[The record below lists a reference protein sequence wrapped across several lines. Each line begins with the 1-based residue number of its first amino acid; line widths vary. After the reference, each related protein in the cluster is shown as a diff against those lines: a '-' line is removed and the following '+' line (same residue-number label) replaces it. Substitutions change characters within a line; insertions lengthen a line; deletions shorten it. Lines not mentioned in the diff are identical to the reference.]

1 MSEILRLEHLEK
13 SFGDHKVLR
22 DINMTVNKGDVISV
36 IGPSGS
42 GKSTMLRCVN
52 LLEEPTGGRI
62 VFEGRD
68 IMEKEMKVSEFRTKV
83 GMVFQSFNLFNNMN
97 ALANCV
103 CPQVTVLKRP
113 RAEAEKIA
121 KEYLAKVGMS
131 AYLNAR
137 PGQLSGGQKQRVAIA
152 RSLSMNPDVILFDEP
167 TSALDPEMVGE
178 VLDVMKS
185 LAKTGLTMIV
195 VTHEMSFARD
205 VSASSSWTAVIFWRT
220 RHRRRYSE
228 TRRSRGRESS
238 SRDIWENSD
247 LRSFSQKK
255 AHKSKAFFCENPNC
269 SVLPQ
274 AVKAGKKWR
283 VRKTQRSVER

>member
-62 VFEGRD
+62 VFDGRD

-103 CPQVTVLKRP
+103 CPQVTVL
-113 RAEAEKIA
+113 
-121 KEYLAKVGMS
+121 
-131 AYLNAR
+131 
-137 PGQLSGGQKQRVAIA
+137 
-152 RSLSMNPDVILFDEP
+152 
-167 TSALDPEMVGE
+167 
-178 VLDVMKS
+178 
-185 LAKTGLTMIV
+185 
-195 VTHEMSFARD
+195 
-205 VSASSSWTAVIFWRT
+205 
-220 RHRRRYSE
+220 
-228 TRRSRGRESS
+228 
-238 SRDIWENSD
+238 
-247 LRSFSQKK
+247 
-255 AHKSKAFFCENPNC
+255 
-269 SVLPQ
+269 
-274 AVKAGKKWR
+274 
-283 VRKTQRSVER
+283 

>member
-137 PGQLSGGQKQRVAIA
+137 PGQLSGGRDSALA
-152 RSLSMNPDVILFDEP
+152 FDEP
-167 TSALDPEMVGE
+167 G
-178 VLDVMKS
+178 
-185 LAKTGLTMIV
+185 
-195 VTHEMSFARD
+195 
-205 VSASSSWTAVIFWRT
+205 
-220 RHRRRYSE
+220 RH
-228 TRRSRGRESS
+228 T
-238 SRDIWENSD
+238 
-247 LRSFSQKK
+247 LR
-255 AHKSKAFFCENPNC
+255 
-269 SVLPQ
+269 
-274 AVKAGKKWR
+274 
-283 VRKTQRSVER
+283 

>member
-178 VLDVMKS
+178 VLDVMKP

-205 VSASSSWTAVIFWRT
+205 VSDRVIFMDGGYILEDSTPAEIFGNPKEQRT
-220 RHRRRYSE
+220 REFLSRY
-228 TRRSRGRESS
+228 
-238 SRDIWENSD
+238 
-247 LRSFSQKK
+247 L
-255 AHKSKAFFCENPNC
+255 
-269 SVLPQ
+269 
-274 AVKAGKKWR
+274 GK
-283 VRKTQRSVER
+283 Q

>member
-185 LAKTGLTMIV
+185 LAKTGLTMFV
-195 VTHEMSFARD
+195 VTHEMSFARE
-205 VSASSSWTAVIFWRT
+205 VSDRVIFMDGGYILEDSTPAEIFGNPKEQRT
-220 RHRRRYSE
+220 REFLSRY
-228 TRRSRGRESS
+228 
-238 SRDIWENSD
+238 
-247 LRSFSQKK
+247 L
-255 AHKSKAFFCENPNC
+255 
-269 SVLPQ
+269 
-274 AVKAGKKWR
+274 GK
-283 VRKTQRSVER
+283 Q

>member
-167 TSALDPEMVGE
+167 TSPLDPEMVGE

-205 VSASSSWTAVIFWRT
+205 VSDRVIFMDGGYILEDSTPAEIFGNPKEQRT
-220 RHRRRYSE
+220 REFLSRY
-228 TRRSRGRESS
+228 
-238 SRDIWENSD
+238 
-247 LRSFSQKK
+247 L
-255 AHKSKAFFCENPNC
+255 
-269 SVLPQ
+269 
-274 AVKAGKKWR
+274 GK
-283 VRKTQRSVER
+283 Q

>member
-121 KEYLAKVGMS
+121 KEYLAKVGMA

-205 VSASSSWTAVIFWRT
+205 VSDRVIFMDGGYILEDSTPAEIFGNPKEQRT
-220 RHRRRYSE
+220 REFLSRY
-228 TRRSRGRESS
+228 
-238 SRDIWENSD
+238 
-247 LRSFSQKK
+247 L
-255 AHKSKAFFCENPNC
+255 
-269 SVLPQ
+269 
-274 AVKAGKKWR
+274 GK
-283 VRKTQRSVER
+283 Q